1 MNKKADMWKPVFNIN
16 TAIARALMYI
26 EATKAVIEN
35 TTLSPVIEAQLRNQ
49 ARIASGQRIIPP
61 ALKEIN

>member
-1 MNKKADMWKPVFNIN
+1 MWKPVFNIN